1 MYFIKI
7 LKLFFIIQCYDSK
20 KVSHRH
26 EKKHL
31 KYIYVKNLPDKRLMS
46 RIYKELLQFE
56 NKKSK
61 FSIIDGLKILM
72 DISMN
77 NRYKW

>member
-1 MYFIKI
+1 
-7 LKLFFIIQCYDSK
+7 
-20 KVSHRH
+20 
-26 EKKHL
+26 
-31 KYIYVKNLPDKRLMS
+31 MS